1 MLLLHLMRPDTI
13 WLRPNTIRSKGIH
26 LHLMRPNTI
35 SSEWYLVSSPATLDE
50 TQSQKMRPNSSRR

>member
-35 SSEWYLVSSPATLDE
+35 SSE
-50 TQSQKMRPNSSRR
+50 TQYHLI